1 MGGGVYNTHTPSHQ
15 TLNTKQFICCSIH
28 HKGKGR
34 TRQKAERGS
43 GALMEGLI
51 PLVYKAFTKNKTRRQ
66 YERLSVGAA
75 LSYNIPDF
83 YTHEAPQSGL
93 HFQPSIEN
101 TNAQEKGH
109 RRFWS
114 VHEDFSGGFS
124 SPADRSITPAS
135 RRFRGCLSVRF

>member
-1 MGGGVYNTHTPSHQ
+1 
-15 TLNTKQFICCSIH
+15 
-28 HKGKGR
+28 
-34 TRQKAERGS
+34 
-43 GALMEGLI
+43 MEGLI

-66 YERLSVGAA
+66 YERLSVGAE
-75 LSYNIPDF
+75 LTYNIPDF
-83 YTHEAPQSGL
+83 YTHEAPKSEL
-93 HFQPSIEN
+93 HFQPSVEN

-135 RRFRGCLSVRF
+135 RRFQWGVCHCVFDKI